1 MSLILTIQNIS
12 KFDALPEDKLI
23 RKWIE
28 QALDDKNKDAEIT
41 LRIVDEEEG
50 KELNNTWRNK
60 DTATNV
66 LSFPVGEIIEQAPN
80 MLGDIVICAP
90 VVERE
95 AAAQHKHIEAHLAH
109 LVIHGTLHLQGYDHQ
124 DDDEAKIMEEKE
136 INILK
141 NSGYDNPYL
150 ADLQT

>member
-12 KFDALPEDKLI
+12 KLDALPEDKLI